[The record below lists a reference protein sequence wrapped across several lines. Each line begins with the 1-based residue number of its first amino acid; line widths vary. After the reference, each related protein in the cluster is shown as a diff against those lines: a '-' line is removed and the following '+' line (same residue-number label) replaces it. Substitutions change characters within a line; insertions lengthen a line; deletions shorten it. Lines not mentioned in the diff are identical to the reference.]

1 MSAVLFEIV
10 LIHFRFFVHQVAG
23 RGFISPKP
31 TGVLGRAGRQLG
43 FSCKSQRNEQMQIKV
58 LEGVPL

>member
-1 MSAVLFEIV
+1 MFELV

-23 RGFISPKP
+23 RGFSPGP